1 MSRSLERTAAMRP
14 SWCADGADTGSG
26 TAPAASTRHGTS
38 ITVSGESAGTV
49 SPFRTLRI
57 SRAAGPPHSADARAI
72 ATDS

>member
-1 MSRSLERTAAMRP
+1 MPLAPTP
-14 SWCADGADTGSG
+14 GSG

-49 SPFRTLRI
+49 SPLRTLRI
-57 SRAAGPPHSADARAI
+57 SRAGRPSQSADARAM